1 MLLAAAKSSGRSAN
15 SYLLSGSNRASMELS
30 LTMQKERTMDTSV
43 LEEIE
48 ELYQMKVAALR
59 IKFREVFGEESRS
72 SNKPFLLR
80 RIALRQQARIDGDLS
95 ERVRLRALGIDDD
108 ADLRTRA
115 PAIFLLAPGP

>member
-1 MLLAAAKSSGRSAN
+1 RSQAPDRAN

-48 ELYQMKVAALR
+48 ELRQMKVAALR

-72 SNKPFLLR
+72 SNKQFLFR
-80 RIALRQQARIDGDLS
+80 RIAWRLQVRIEGDLS
-95 ERVRLRALGIDDD
+95 ERVRRRAIEIADG
-108 ADLRTRA
+108 ADLRIRA
-115 PAIFLLAPGP
+115 